1 MFFAMLD
8 GIEKP
13 MPIDPPDGE
22 KIAVLMPITWPSML
36 NSGPPEL
43 PRLIAASVWM
53 KSSYW
58 PWWMSRPRAETMPAV
73 TVPPRPNGLPIAS
86 TQSPTR
92 DCVGIAEIAPS
103 AAACPD
109 FTFSSAMSPLS
120 SRPTISA
127 FSVVLS
133 CSVTVTS
140 SAPSMTWLL
149 VTT

>member
-1 MFFAMLD
+1 
-8 GIEKP
+8 

-22 KIAVLMPITWPSML
+22 KIAVLMPITCPSML

-43 PRLIAASVWM
+43 PRLIAASVCR

-73 TVPPRPNGLPIAS
+73 TVPPRPNGLPIAR

-92 DCVGIAEIAPS
+92 DWPESPKSTVGSGLS
-103 AAACPD
+103 AL
-109 FTFSSAMSPLS
+109 TFSKARSPPS

-133 CSVTVTS
+133 CRVMETS
-140 SAPSMTWLL
+140 SAPSITWLL